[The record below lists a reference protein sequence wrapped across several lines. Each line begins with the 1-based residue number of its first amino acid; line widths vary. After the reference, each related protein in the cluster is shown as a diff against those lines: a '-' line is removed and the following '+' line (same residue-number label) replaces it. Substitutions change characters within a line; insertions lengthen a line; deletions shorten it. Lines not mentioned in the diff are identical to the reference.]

1 MGDFAAVPGQGV
13 TCTVH
18 GRALAVGALPWLI
31 SRGCAP
37 PADAARRAFEDLEHE
52 GKTVVGVARDA
63 TLLAVAAMADTLKP
77 DAARVVRTLR
87 AAGRRVL
94 MVSGDNERT
103 CAAVARACGIVELDA
118 GDELANE
125 FAVIVN
131 RHLRQR

>member
-1 MGDFAAVPGQGV
+1 MHYSRGLLAYATAQGATALAVGDFAAVPGQGV

-77 DAARVVRTLR
+77 DAARVVR
-87 AAGRRVL
+87 
-94 MVSGDNERT
+94 
-103 CAAVARACGIVELDA
+103 EL
-118 GDELANE
+118 ETIL
-125 FAVIVN
+125 IP
-131 RHLRQR
+131 HLPA